1 MIEFRKESDEVLY
14 SDTLSAV
21 IGAEEIIVLKRMA
34 LLNRRK
40 RIRLCTH
47 DSPNSKLHEMFIV
60 HTSDCYVRPHKH
72 IGKDESISVIEGCA
86 DVVFFNDD
94 GSIHK
99 AVSISDDS
107 NTGSYYCRIPD
118 SIYHMLIIRTD
129 FFIFHECTQGPFN
142 SNDTIFP
149 KWAPLND
156 SFKKVDFIK
165 NVEANIGVYYG

>member
-1 MIEFRKESDEVLY
+1 
-14 SDTLSAV
+14 
-21 IGAEEIIVLKRMA
+21 
-34 LLNRRK
+34 
-40 RIRLCTH
+40 
-47 DSPNSKLHEMFIV
+47 MFIV

-118 SIYHMLIIRTD
+118 SIYHMLIIRSEYL
-129 FFIFHECTQGPFN
+129 IFHEATEGPFN
-142 SNDTIFP
+142 KKDTIFP
-149 KWAPLND
+149 EWSPVEESDRL
-156 SFKKVDFIK
+156 VDFMDSIE
-165 NVEANIGVYYG
+165 NNIHNNFNNDQVEELHD

>member
-129 FFIFHECTQGPFN
+129 FFIFHERTQGPFN

-156 SFKKVDFIK
+156 SFEKVDFIK